1 MKLAGNIREGFLGER
16 TFGRGVEDTLE
27 FAGHYSQRKQS
38 DQRVAGGEEDSQAW
52 GVVVSI

>member
-1 MKLAGNIREGFLGER
+1 MKLAGNIREGFSGER
-16 TFGRGVEDTLE
+16 TFGLGLEDTLD
-27 FAGHYSQRKQS
+27 FTSHSRQRKQS